1 MGFTTGLL
9 GGITLTYSVL
19 YLSLHL
25 HRANRTYQHTLL
37 AQQSILLNSVVE
49 PLPPPPPSPAYDV
62 VNVGLV
68 ETLKD
73 RWNGEVESLVRR
85 VQETDWNQ
93 VRARWES
100 RIGTVWAKM
109 RQSEAADRLREDA
122 VVAGEEVKKA
132 AEVPHPEQSPRPK
145 RLLEIS

>member
-1 MGFTTGLL
+1 
-9 GGITLTYSVL
+9 
-19 YLSLHL
+19 
-25 HRANRTYQHTLL
+25 
-37 AQQSILLNSVVE
+37 
-49 PLPPPPPSPAYDV
+49 V
-62 VNVGLV
+62 VNVSLV

-109 RQSEAADRLREDA
+109 RQSEAGDKPDREDA
-122 VVAGEEVKKA
+122 VAVGEEVKKV
-132 AEVPHPEQSPRPK
+132 AETPRPEQSPQPK
-145 RLLEIS
+145 RLLEIG

>member
-1 MGFTTGLL
+1 M
-9 GGITLTYSVL
+9 
-19 YLSLHL
+19 
-25 HRANRTYQHTLL
+25 
-37 AQQSILLNSVVE
+37 
-49 PLPPPPPSPAYDV
+49 
-62 VNVGLV
+62 VNVSLV

-109 RQSEAADRLREDA
+109 RQSEARDRPDREDTIM
-122 VVAGEEVKKA
+122 VGEEVKKV
-132 AEVPHPEQSPRPK
+132 AETPRPEQSPQPK
-145 RLLEIS
+145 RLLEIG

>member
-1 MGFTTGLL
+1 
-9 GGITLTYSVL
+9 
-19 YLSLHL
+19 
-25 HRANRTYQHTLL
+25 
-37 AQQSILLNSVVE
+37 
-49 PLPPPPPSPAYDV
+49 V
-62 VNVGLV
+62 VNVSLV

-109 RQSEAADRLREDA
+109 RQSEAGDRPDREDA
-122 VVAGEEVKKA
+122 VMVGEEVKKA
-132 AEVPHPEQSPRPK
+132 AETSQPEQSPQPK
-145 RLLEIS
+145 RLLEIG

>member
-1 MGFTTGLL
+1 M
-9 GGITLTYSVL
+9 
-19 YLSLHL
+19 
-25 HRANRTYQHTLL
+25 
-37 AQQSILLNSVVE
+37 
-49 PLPPPPPSPAYDV
+49 
-62 VNVGLV
+62 
-68 ETLKD
+68 
-73 RWNGEVESLVRR
+73 ESLVRR

-132 AEVPHPEQSPRPK
+132 VEIPQPEQSPQSK
-145 RLLEIS
+145 RLLEIG